1 MSIKEMCKQ
10 AGVSYHAVC
19 HKRERY
25 GLSTEEAIEE
35 VKKGKWHTVGKKI
48 DGIPVLEYAKKYGI
62 AFGTAYRHWHAIND

>member
-10 AGVSYHAVC
+10 AGVSYCAVC

-35 VKKGKWHTVGKKI
+35 VKKGKWHLFVKKI
-48 DGIPVLEYAKKYGI
+48 EGIPVSEYAQKYGI
-62 AFGTAYRHWHAIND
+62 ALSMAYRHWHAIND